1 MAQSVTSRL
10 VRIRASLTWEIDHGI
25 CRTWAQSID
34 GAAADM
40 GGDGVVTMNP
50 MLCKQLPLAT
60 NVVATREPGA
70 NAGLT
75 LHSRELFRQGSV
87 VQIRHQGQTYQ
98 LRLTRQDKLILTK

>member
-1 MAQSVTSRL
+1 MAQSVSPRL
-10 VRIRASLTWEIDHGI
+10 VRFRADLTWEIDHGI
-25 CRTWAQSID
+25 CRTWAQSVG
-34 GAAADM
+34 GAAADV

-50 MLCKQLPLAT
+50 VRCGQLPRAA
-60 NVVATREPGA
+60 NVVAALEPGA